1 MPPLSLLRN
10 LLVAALAAIATA
22 TSTVSAADS
31 YPAKPITLVI
41 PFQGGI
47 TEQVGR
53 LYGTELERVLGVPVI
68 VDVRPGAGGTVGAK
82 HAAKQTAD
90 GYTLVV
96 TDGLSQETARGDFD
110 SFKELEAITG
120 IMSQPFVLYVKPDS
134 EIKDF
139 EAYVDYAK
147 ANPAKV
153 SYGSVGPNTTAHI
166 IGQGLEKAAGVQFVH
181 VPYRGGGAQAL
192 AVLSGEATSG
202 YLTAAFFKPYFENQ
216 QLRPLAVVAS
226 ERNPVYPDVPTV
238 TELGYPT
245 LAPLFSWWGIFAPK
259 GLPDDVKQKLVEAA
273 KKIDDAGDLASFVHK
288 SGGETLE
295 FGPAATEGHVRSD
308 IDFWKEYL
316 AQAPKG

>member
-1 MPPLSLLRN
+1 MFRLSLFRRR
-10 LLVAALAAIATA
+10 LLTAFAALALPTTSATA
-22 TSTVSAADS
+22 AET
-31 YPAKPITLVI
+31 YPVKPITLVI

-53 LYGTELERVLGVPVI
+53 LYGTELEKILGVPVI

-82 HAAKQTAD
+82 HAAKAAAD

-96 TDGLSQETARGDFD
+96 TDGLSQETARGEFD
-110 SFKELEAITG
+110 SFSRLEAITG
-120 IMSQPFVLYVKPDS
+120 IMSQPFLLYVKPDG

-139 EAYVDYAK
+139 KGYVDFAK
-147 ANPAKV
+147 ANPGKV

-166 IGQGLEKAAGVQFVH
+166 IGQALEKAAGVQFVH

-202 YLTAAFFKPYFENQ
+202 YLTAAFFKPYFENN

-226 ERNPVYPDVPTV
+226 QRNPVYPDVPTV

-259 GLPDDVKQKLVEAA
+259 GLPADVKQKLVESA
-273 KKIDDAGDLASFVHK
+273 KKLNDAGELTSFIRK
-288 SGGETLE
+288 SGGEVLE
-295 FGPAATEGHVRSD
+295 FGPEATEKHVRSD
-308 IDFWKEYL
+308 IEFWKKYL
-316 AQAPKG
+316 AEAPKG